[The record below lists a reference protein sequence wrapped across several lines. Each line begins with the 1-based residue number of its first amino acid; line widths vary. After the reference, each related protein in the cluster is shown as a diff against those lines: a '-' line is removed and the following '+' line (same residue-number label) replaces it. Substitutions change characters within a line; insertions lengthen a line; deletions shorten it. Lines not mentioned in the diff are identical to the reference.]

1 MEFNYRDI
9 HFNILTDL
17 ITGAAWKDVSI
28 SFPTVGIYDEER
40 RFGGGDYPETAFT
53 MIGINKINHLRKLCE
68 DVIENKIP
76 GDFIETGVWRGGSC
90 IFMNAILKYYSIKDK
105 TVWVADS
112 FEGLPKPNAEKYPKD
127 AGDVHHEL
135 SDHLAISLDSVKENF
150 KKFDLLNEQVK
161 FLKGFFSE
169 TLPTAPIEK
178 LSILRLDGDMYES
191 TMDGLVNLYPKLS
204 VGGYIIIDDWGLQ
217 ACKDAINDYRA
228 EHNIT
233 EEIQYDPLRP
243 WPDYAFWKKIN

>member
-1 MEFNYRDI
+1 MDFNYKET
-9 HFNILTDL
+9 HFNNLRDM

-28 SFPTVGIYDEER
+28 SWPTVGIFDEER
-40 RFGGGDYPETAFT
+40 RFGGGDFPATACT
-53 MIGINKINHLRKLCE
+53 MIGQNKMDHLRKLCE

-76 GDFIETGVWRGGSC
+76 GDFIETGVWRGGAC
-90 IFMNAILKYYSIKDK
+90 VFMAGILKYHSITDK
-105 TVWVADS
+105 KVWVADS

-127 AGDVHHEL
+127 AGDMHYTM
-135 SDHLAISLDSVKENF
+135 SGQLAISLDSVKENF
-150 KKFDLLNEQVK
+150 KKFDLLTDQVQ

-217 ACKDAINDYRA
+217 PCKDAIYDYRA
-228 EHNIT
+228 EHGIT

-243 WPDYAFWKKIN
+243 WPDYAFWRKEK